1 MSRYLNPR
9 ADVVFK
15 KIFGEH
21 EHLLMS
27 FLNSLLPLPPDGL
40 IKSLTYLPTEQ
51 IPKIPLLKRT
61 IVDVRCTDQRGH
73 IFLVEM
79 QVEWS
84 ASFMQRMLFGSSRAY
99 VNQLKKGEKYEY
111 LKPVYGL
118 GLLGESFD
126 LQSPD
131 FYHRHVN

>member
-73 IFLVEM
+73 ISL
-79 QVEWS
+79 
-84 ASFMQRMLFGSSRAY
+84 
-99 VNQLKKGEKYEY
+99 
-111 LKPVYGL
+111 
-118 GLLGESFD
+118 
-126 LQSPD
+126 
-131 FYHRHVN
+131 